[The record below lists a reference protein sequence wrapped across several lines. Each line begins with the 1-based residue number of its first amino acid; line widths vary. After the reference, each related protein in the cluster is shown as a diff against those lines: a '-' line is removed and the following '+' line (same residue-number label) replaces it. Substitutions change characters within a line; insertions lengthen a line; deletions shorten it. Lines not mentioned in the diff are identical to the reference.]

1 MTLTLT
7 AKKNIKK
14 GLNEME
20 KILIIG
26 PSWVGDMVMSQSL
39 YTTLKQQHPQALIDV
54 IAPGWCK
61 PILERMPEINQA
73 IEMPFGHGEFNFS
86 GRRAIG
92 KQLRAERYDHAYVL
106 PNSAKS
112 ALIPWFAN
120 IPKRT
125 GWKGEMRYGLL
136 NDLRPN
142 KKSFQYMV
150 ERYVALAHPR
160 SEMVDSSSLGGLV
173 TLPRPSL
180 SINTQ
185 EQNAALAKFKLEPTD
200 KVIGLCPGAEFGPAK
215 KWPETHY
222 AEVANQM
229 AASGHQVWLF
239 GSQKDLET
247 CNNIKELVSKEQQDS
262 IHILAGQTSLIEA
275 VDLLAACQTVV
286 ANDSGLMHVAAAVG
300 CNVVAVYGS
309 TSPKYTPP
317 LAEKV
322 EIVHTDIECRP
333 CFKRECQF
341 KHLKCL
347 SELSPKQVL
356 ASIQK
361 LEAIAVSPC

>member
-1 MTLTLT
+1 M
-7 AKKNIKK
+7 K
-14 GLNEME
+14 

-39 YTTLKQQHPQALIDV
+39 YIVLKQLHPESQIDV

-61 PILERMPEINQA
+61 PILERMPEIHQA
-73 IEMPFGHGEFNFS
+73 IEMPIGHGEFNLL
-86 GRRAIG
+86 GRREIG
-92 KQLRAERYDHAYVL
+92 KSLREKQYDHAYIL
-106 PNSAKS
+106 PKSAKS

-120 IPKRT
+120 IPLRT

-142 KKSFQYMV
+142 MKSFQFMV
-150 ERYVALAHPR
+150 ERYVALAYPQ
-160 SEMVDSSSLGGLV
+160 EKMIDSSSLGGLE

-180 SINTQ
+180 FIDKK
-185 EQNAALAKFKLEPTD
+185 EQAEAIAKFNLNQESP
-200 KVIGLCPGAEFGPAK
+200 VVGLCPGAEFGPAK

-222 AEVANQM
+222 AEVASAM
-229 AASGHQVWLF
+229 ANAGKQVWLF

-247 CNNIKELVSKEQQDS
+247 CNNIKQLVPQEHQHQ
-262 IHILAGQTSLIEA
+262 IHVLAGQTSLIEA

-322 EIVHTDIECRP
+322 EIVHTDIDCRP
-333 CFKRECQF
+333 CFKRECPLG
-341 KHLKCL
+341 HLNCL
-347 SELSPKQVL
+347 NQLSP
-356 ASIQK
+356 QK
-361 LEAIAVSPC
+361 VISKIPDTE